1 MVKPEEKWRQLSAE
15 ATAARKVLDEALAP
29 ILKKLAA
36 VAAGTSRDAP
46 LAEEDAQLRAAMDVW
61 KDVNTQIE
69 EFIAENIGR
78 R

>member
-15 ATAARKVLDEALAP
+15 ATAARKVLVQALAP
-29 ILKKLAA
+29 ILKKLAG
-36 VAAGTSRDAP
+36 VAAGTSRDTSLP
-46 LAEEDAQLRAAMDVW
+46 EEDAQLKAAMDVW

>member
-1 MVKPEEKWRQLSAE
+1 MVKPDEKWRQLSAE
-15 ATAARKVLDEALAP
+15 ADAARKVLDEAMAP

-36 VAAGTSRDAP
+36 IAAGTSRDTP
-46 LAEEDAQLRAAMDVW
+46 LLEEDVQLKAAMDVW

>member
-1 MVKPEEKWRQLSAE
+1 MVKPDEKWRQLSAE
-15 ATAARKVLDEALAP
+15 ADAARKVLDEAMTP

-36 VAAGTSRDAP
+36 IAAGTSRDTP
-46 LAEEDAQLRAAMDVW
+46 LLEEDVQLKAAMDVW

-69 EFIAENIGR
+69 EFIAENVGR